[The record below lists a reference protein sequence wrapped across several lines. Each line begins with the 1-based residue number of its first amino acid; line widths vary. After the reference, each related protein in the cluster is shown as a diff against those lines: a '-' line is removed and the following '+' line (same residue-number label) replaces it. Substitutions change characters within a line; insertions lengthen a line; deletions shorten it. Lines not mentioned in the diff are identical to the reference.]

1 MTLGIRPPSVCA
13 IVKNSKVANVYR
25 SVNGCR
31 YGNSWDISD
40 IYKCSNL
47 YWWFWYS
54 SKQSLHYIIDIE
66 VFIRIDDYKHKP

>member
-47 YWWFWYS
+47 FDGFDI
-54 SKQSLHYIIDIE
+54 QVNNHYITL
-66 VFIRIDDYKHKP
+66 